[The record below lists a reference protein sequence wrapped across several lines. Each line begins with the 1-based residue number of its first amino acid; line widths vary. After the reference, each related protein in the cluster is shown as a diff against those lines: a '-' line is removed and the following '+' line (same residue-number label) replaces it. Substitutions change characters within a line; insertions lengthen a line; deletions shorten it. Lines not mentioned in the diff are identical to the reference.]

1 MPILDIEIVASDP
14 DPSTPSVPSRD
25 PGSRVPRSPGRA
37 RRCET
42 AGSGWVLPANLT
54 QSLADEAAQVFGA
67 PDGTVW
73 VKVRVIPSAHYAE
86 DHGTPP
92 GVYPVFVTVLKS
104 RVRAEP
110 SRSIQKGSELEDEIA
125 RLTKVIAKVLNRSEE
140 NVHILYHPDGAGR
153 VAFGGK
159 LVL

>member
-14 DPSTPSVPSRD
+14 DPS
-25 PGSRVPRSPGRA
+25 
-37 RRCET
+37 
-42 AGSGWVLPANLT
+42 AGSGRVLPANLT
-54 QSLADEAAQVFGA
+54 QSLADEAAQVFGT

-104 RVRAEP
+104 KV
-110 SRSIQKGSELEDEIA
+110 QKGSKLEDEIA

-140 NVHILYHPDGAGR
+140 NVHILYQPDGAGR